1 MWRMDTAQRKEGGDF
16 TEITYTRNGDYYIPN
31 LALPDMTGY
40 QLGKY
45 GRMRK
50 AYLKEHHRGIYEGMI
65 LSGKLWAHLAEID
78 ETCNERMERI
88 ISAMAK
94 QEDVTEELKAADQM
108 EWVGRMNSIH
118 NRAAEIVLTE
128 LVYN

>member
-1 MWRMDTAQRKEGGDF
+1 MEL
-16 TEITYTRNGDYYIPN
+16 TYTKCGDYFIPD
-31 LALPDMTGY
+31 LSLPDMSGY

-65 LSGKLWAHLAEID
+65 LSSKLWTHLAEID

-88 ISAMAK
+88 VSTMAK
-94 QEDVTEELKAADQM
+94 QEGVTEELKAADQM
-108 EWVGRMNSIH
+108 EWVGRMNSIR
-118 NRAAEIVLTE
+118 NRAEETILSE
-128 LVYN
+128 LVYAG